1 VINATE
7 ESKQSEL
14 HTTGEVLD
22 RLHRLG
28 LCVTP
33 DMIADDT
40 AAHYLPER
48 KTAYRGRDG
57 ASGLWEPWMERRAKR
72 LYRLRALHRRTGH
85 GPTGDLL
92 RLFLLFGDA
101 WGWEHVRDTCIKGYR
116 LNIRGATKGVAN
128 RVRGQELT
136 LDNLWMFAEDIAED
150 QYRPQ
155 TPNAAQVDRVGM
167 TLALLKCGI
176 VPDGRM
182 GTLERFVDDFMPADA
197 DPEELQRYKNTAPL
211 MWSMLNLGE
220 VEAIE
225 VLNGELND
233 RVLKRGIYNFRTFML
248 HVRYGFRKK
257 VFTGKERPPST
268 NPLTAFGAAKHFR
281 FQEAFR
287 KMPMR
292 MTPAQMVGAQFAQ
305 ALVIA
310 HGEEQLAKMSEFFDR
325 WLAYFL
331 KSEACARWLEQ
342 MEREVNQHKN

>member
-1 VINATE
+1 MAEADATTQR
-7 ESKQSEL
+7 KPR
-14 HTTGEVLD
+14 TTGEVLD

-28 LCVTP
+28 LVVTP
-33 DMIADDT
+33 TMIADDT

-48 KTAYRGRDG
+48 KTVHLGRDG
-57 ASGLWEPWMERRAKR
+57 ATGQWELWMERRAER

-92 RLFLLFGDA
+92 RLFLFFGDA
-101 WGWEHVRDTCIKGYR
+101 WGWEYVRDTCIKGYR
-116 LNIRGATKGVAN
+116 LNVRGATKGVAN

-136 LDNLWMFAEDIAED
+136 LDNLWLFAEDIAED

-155 TPNAAQVDRVGM
+155 TPNVAQIDRVRM

-182 GTLERFVDDFMPADA
+182 GTLERFVDDLMPADA
-197 DPEELQRYKNTAPL
+197 DPKELQEYKDSAPL

-225 VLNGELND
+225 VLKGELND

-248 HVRYGFRKK
+248 HLRYGFRRK
-257 VFTGKERPPST
+257 VFKGKERPPST
-268 NPLTAFGAAKHFR
+268 NPLTAFGTAKHVR

-287 KMPMR
+287 KMPIR
-292 MTPAQMVGAQFAQ
+292 MTPAQMIGAQLAQ

-310 HGEEQLAKMSEFFDR
+310 YSEEQIAKMSEFSDR

-331 KSEACARWLEQ
+331 KSEACTRWLE
-342 MEREVNQHKN
+342 